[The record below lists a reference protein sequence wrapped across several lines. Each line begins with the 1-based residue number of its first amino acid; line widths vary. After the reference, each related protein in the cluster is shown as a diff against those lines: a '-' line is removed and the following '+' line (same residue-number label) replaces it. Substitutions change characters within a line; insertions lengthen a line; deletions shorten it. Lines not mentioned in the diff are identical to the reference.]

1 MIKENA
7 NVWKLVWLGLSRCC
21 SETTTTYGYVTK
33 HKTSSRTPMTDI
45 ITVKNL
51 VEIYSDGTKAVDDI
65 TFNVQEGE
73 FFGFLGPNGAGKS
86 TTIKILTTLLR
97 KTSGTVTVAGHDI
110 NTGAPAI
117 RKIIGVQSQD
127 TTVDGDLSGRENIT
141 LQGRFQQV
149 ESQILKKR
157 VNELLQLVGLESAA
171 DKRARNY
178 SGGMKKRLDLATA
191 LVHEP
196 KLLFLDEPT
205 TGLDPQSR
213 ASIWSYLE
221 KINKEG
227 TTIFLTTQ
235 YLEEADKLCKRLAII
250 DFGKIVASGSPSELK
265 REIGADSIKIGLE
278 NCGRDRENAKK
289 IIQSMTGVKEIL
301 DSDEC
306 INVYALNAAAL
317 IADIVRALDSS
328 DIRMTSVTF
337 SQPSL
342 DDVFTKHTGRKI
354 RTEELVKAPSA
365 MFGGA
370 RR

>member
-1 MIKENA
+1 M
-7 NVWKLVWLGLSRCC
+7 S
-21 SETTTTYGYVTK
+21 
-33 HKTSSRTPMTDI
+33 DI

-51 VEIYSDGTKAVDDI
+51 VEVYSDGTKAVDDI
-65 TFNVQEGE
+65 TFNVKEGE

-97 KTSGTVTVAGHDI
+97 KTRGTVTVAGHDI
-110 NTGAPAI
+110 SIGAPAI

-127 TTVDGDLSGRENIT
+127 TTVDGDLTGRENIT
-141 LQGRFQQV
+141 LQGHFQQM
-149 ESQILKKR
+149 EGEKLKKR
-157 VNELLQLVGLESAA
+157 LDELLKLVGLESAA

-178 SGGMKKRLDLATA
+178 SGGMKKRLDLATV
-191 LVHEP
+191 LIHEP
-196 KLLFLDEPT
+196 KILFLDEPT

-213 ASIWSYLE
+213 TAIWSYLE
-221 KINKEG
+221 KLNKEDG

-250 DFGKIVASGSPSELK
+250 DFGKIVARGSPSELK

-278 NCGRDRENAKK
+278 NCERDRDNAKS
-289 IIQSMTGVKEIL
+289 IIQSMTGVKEIIN
-301 DSDEC
+301 SEEC
-306 INVYALNAAAL
+306 INVYAQNAAAL

-328 DIRMTSVTF
+328 DIRLTSVTF

-354 RTEELVKAPSA
+354 RVEELVKAPSA
-365 MFGGA
+365 MFGG